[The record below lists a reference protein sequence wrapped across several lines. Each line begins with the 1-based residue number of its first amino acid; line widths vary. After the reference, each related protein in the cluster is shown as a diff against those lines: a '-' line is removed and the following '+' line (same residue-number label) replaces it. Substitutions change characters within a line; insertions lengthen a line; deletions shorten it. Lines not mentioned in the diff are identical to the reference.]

1 MIKWTIFYLFYSF
14 TSQGEEKVNQL
25 YNSTKSKIEE
35 LDRKQDQ
42 IVNALIKINIKT
54 KKMTYEIDKLAK
66 EKELLE
72 IGLEKNIQVIKET
85 SAKMSETR
93 KEFVNKFKML
103 NRFKGEDI
111 LKTALM
117 FPKLSQIEK
126 NAKMMGLI
134 AANDIISIQEYF
146 EGKAKLKEK
155 ILFSKKKIV
164 DLNTITKDIEQKK
177 LNLESEYK
185 SKTSFLEKIK
195 KSTLFSLSRLEKFKK
210 NKKDSNLNDSG
221 VLDFLTSESLA
232 EKKGKIL
239 SPIEGRIIETYGYQ
253 EKETNAYLNNS
264 GVFVSASENQPV
276 RSIYQG
282 LVIEEGF
289 VNGLGNFII
298 IDHGDNYYSVYGNIK
313 KLSIK
318 KGDRLKTGQ
327 ILASIDH
334 QYIDNQLGLYFEL
347 RHYSKVL
354 NPQNWIGGWNE
365 EVQTRSR

>member
-1 MIKWTIFYLFYSF
+1 MIKWTLFCLFYSLA
-14 TSQGEEKVNQL
+14 SLGEEKVDQL
-25 YNSTKSKIEE
+25 YKATKIKIEE
-35 LDRKQDQ
+35 LDKKQDR
-42 IVNALIKINIKT
+42 IVNALMKINIKT

-66 EKELLE
+66 EKDLLE
-72 IGLEKNIQVIKET
+72 IGLEKNIQEIKEI

-93 KEFVNKFKML
+93 KEFVNKVKLL

-111 LKTALM
+111 LKSVLM

-155 ILFSKKKIV
+155 ILFSKKKIN
-164 DLNTITKDIEQKK
+164 DLNIIAKEIEQKK
-177 LNLESEYK
+177 TNLESEYK

-195 KSTLFSLSRLEKFKK
+195 KSTLFSLSRLEKFKRK
-210 NKKDSNLNDSG
+210 NMDSNLNDSG
-221 VLDFLTSESLA
+221 VLDFLTSESLV

-239 SPIEGRIIETYGYQ
+239 SPIEGRIVETYGYQ
-253 EKETNAYLNNS
+253 EKEANAYINNS
-264 GVFVSASENQPV
+264 GVFISAGENQFV

-282 LVIEEGF
+282 HVIEEGF

-313 KLSIK
+313 NLNIK

-354 NPQNWIGGWNE
+354 NPHNWIGGWNE
-365 EVQTRSR
+365 EVQAKSR